1 MIQLPFDIELM
12 NGRGEPTVFHIRRAT
27 PDDVDYV
34 MQLQGTIM
42 DALPDKNIYSTY
54 TREESLDALETDYCY
69 IAFAENG
76 ELAGYSVLIANTTP
90 TKEKNYGHY
99 FDYDDERVAVA
110 VGCDPRHVL
119 NVA

>member
-34 MQLQGTIM
+34 MQLQDTIM

-54 TREESLDALETDYCY
+54 TREESLDALETEILPVD
-69 IAFAENG
+69 EVVG
-76 ELAGYSVLIANTTP
+76 
-90 TKEKNYGHY
+90 
-99 FDYDDERVAVA
+99 DDVRARGIVFIKIRVGVAVTSENLHRMA
-110 VGCDPRHVL
+110 K
-119 NVA
+119 